1 MFWTVFSFTSLAYGR
16 NLVSATRV
24 EPIVKHL
31 VRRVSTLTLAPIIT
45 GLITALV
52 GVGPAHAAS
61 SPLLD
66 AKELRSDVS
75 ALTDDYVDRYQD
87 RLTPEA
93 ARQARREMT
102 TLVRTIKKAERRDTP
117 AAWKVAYRQ
126 HQRAAAMVDGRFDD
140 VRAALESELTFVERL
155 SAFSDYSSSMRD
167 FQSLGVELAS
177 RAAK

>member
-1 MFWTVFSFTSLAYGR
+1 
-16 NLVSATRV
+16 
-24 EPIVKHL
+24 VKHL
-31 VRRVSTLTLAPIIT
+31 VRRVSTLTLAAVIT

-52 GVGPAHAAS
+52 GAGPAHAAS

-66 AKELRSDVS
+66 AQELRSDVS
-75 ALTDDYVDRYQD
+75 ALTDDYIDRYQD
-87 RLTPEA
+87 RLTPAQERQLTKT

-102 TLVRTIKKAERRDTP
+102 TLVRAIKKAERRNTP
-117 AAWKVAYRQ
+117 SAWKAAHRQ

-140 VRAALESELTFVERL
+140 VRATLESELTFVERL

-167 FQSLGVELAS
+167 FQSLGVELAR

>member
-1 MFWTVFSFTSLAYGR
+1 M
-16 NLVSATRV
+16 
-24 EPIVKHL
+24 KHQ
-31 VRRVSTLTLAPIIT
+31 VRRASTFTLTAIIA

-52 GVGPAHAAS
+52 GVGPAPAAS
-61 SPLLD
+61 STLLD

-87 RLTPEA
+87 RLTPEQQRQLTQA

-102 TLVRTIKKAERRDTP
+102 TLVRAIKKAERRDTT
-117 AAWKVAYRQ
+117 AAWEVAYRRQ
-126 HQRAAAMVDGRFDD
+126 QRAAGMVDGRFDD

-155 SAFSDYSSSMRD
+155 SAFSDYSSSRRD

>member
-1 MFWTVFSFTSLAYGR
+1 M
-16 NLVSATRV
+16 
-24 EPIVKHL
+24 KHL
-31 VRRVSTLTLAPIIT
+31 VRRASTLTLAALVT

-75 ALTDDYVDRYQD
+75 ALTDDYVDRYED
-87 RLTPEA
+87 RLTPEQQRQLTQA
-93 ARQARREMT
+93 ARQA
-102 TLVRTIKKAERRDTP
+102 P

>member
-1 MFWTVFSFTSLAYGR
+1 M
-16 NLVSATRV
+16 
-24 EPIVKHL
+24 
-31 VRRVSTLTLAPIIT
+31 
-45 GLITALV
+45 
-52 GVGPAHAAS
+52 
-61 SPLLD
+61 
-66 AKELRSDVS
+66 S

-87 RLTPEA
+87 RLTPEQQRQLTQA

-102 TLVRTIKKAERRDTP
+102 TLVRAIKKAERRGTP
-117 AAWKVAYRQ
+117 AAWEVAYRQ

>member
-1 MFWTVFSFTSLAYGR
+1 M
-16 NLVSATRV
+16 
-24 EPIVKHL
+24 KHP
-31 VRRVSTLTLAPIIT
+31 VRRASTLTFAALVT

-52 GVGPAHAAS
+52 GVDPAHAAS
-61 SPLLD
+61 NPLQD

-87 RLTPEA
+87 RLTPEQQRQLTQA

-117 AAWKVAYRQ
+117 AAWEVAYRQ
-126 HQRAAAMVDGRFDD
+126 HERAAAMVDGSFDN

-155 SAFSDYSSSMRD
+155 SAFSDYSSSIRD
-167 FQSLGVELAS
+167 FESLGVELAS

>member
-1 MFWTVFSFTSLAYGR
+1 M
-16 NLVSATRV
+16 
-24 EPIVKHL
+24 KHL
-31 VRRVSTLTLAPIIT
+31 LRRASTLTLAALVT
-45 GLITALV
+45 GLITAFV
-52 GVGPAHAAS
+52 GLGPAHAAS
-61 SPLLD
+61 SPLQD

-87 RLTPEA
+87 RLTPEQQRRLTQA

-102 TLVRTIKKAERRDTP
+102 TLVRAIKKAERRDTP
-117 AAWKVAYRQ
+117 AAWEVAYRQ
-126 HQRAAAMVDGRFDD
+126 HQRAAAMVDGNVDD

-167 FQSLGVELAS
+167 FESLGVELAS

>member
-1 MFWTVFSFTSLAYGR
+1 M
-16 NLVSATRV
+16 
-24 EPIVKHL
+24 KHL
-31 VRRVSTLTLAPIIT
+31 VRRAPVITLAALFT

-66 AKELRSDVS
+66 AKQLRSDVS
-75 ALTDDYVDRYQD
+75 ALTDDYVDRYRD
-87 RLTPEA
+87 RLTPEQQRQLTQA

-102 TLVRTIKKAERRDTP
+102 TLVRAIKKAERRNTP
-117 AAWKVAYRQ
+117 SAWKAAYRQ

-140 VRAALESELTFVERL
+140 VRATLESELTFVERL

-167 FQSLGVELAS
+167 FQSLGVELAR